1 MKADPPARSLTG
13 RGPAAGLMERV
24 PAPGLTRRAP
34 AAVAPAIVALA
45 PALVLAVLL
54 AGCAARPRQ
63 PAAQL
68 PWPEQR
74 ARLQALD
81 SYELAGRVAVAAG
94 SEGSS
99 AHLTWKQQGARS
111 TVELNGPLGMG
122 GMHVVTDGSTLD
134 VQTSKGQRLASDQ
147 AREELEDQLGF
158 EPPLAS
164 LRYWLLGVPDP
175 ALPASETVGAD
186 QRLTALVQDGWQI
199 AYPDYLEAGGYPL
212 PRRLTMRRGDV
223 RVRVVVDHWQP
234 RAG

>member
-1 MKADPPARSLTG
+1 MKADAPARLG
-13 RGPAAGLMERV
+13 AVRV
-24 PAPGLTRRAP
+24 QA
-34 AAVAPAIVALA
+34 ALA
-45 PALVLAVLL
+45 LAIALLL

-68 PWPEQR
+68 PWAEQR

-81 SYELAGRVAVAAG
+81 PYELAGRVAIAAG
-94 SEGSS
+94 SEGSN
-99 AHLTWKQQGARS
+99 AHFTWKQQGARS
-111 TVELNGPLGMG
+111 TVELNGPLGFG
-122 GMHVVTDGSTLD
+122 GLHVISDGTTLD
-134 VQTSKGQRLASDQ
+134 VQTSKGERLASDQ
-147 AREELEDQLGF
+147 AREELEDKLGF
-158 EPPLAS
+158 EPPLSS

-212 PRRLTMRRGDV
+212 PRRLTLRRGDV
-223 RVRVVVDHWQP
+223 RVRVVVDRWQP